1 MSVVTIVNYGVG
13 NLASIAN
20 MIRKVGGEPRLID
33 RPEQVGDADKL
44 LFPGVGAWDAAMT
57 AVHGRGFVEPLR
69 SFAASGRPLLGICLG
84 MQLLF
89 ETSEEGRLPGLGLLS
104 GRVSRFDDR
113 AMRVPHMGWNT
124 VRPLPSARLFASD
137 EASPRFYFAHSY
149 YIEPANSS
157 DVAAV
162 ANYGADF
169 ACAVQ
174 RENVLG
180 TQFHPEKSHR
190 FGMTLFSRFLGL

>member
-20 MIRKVGGEPRLID
+20 MIRKVGGEARLID
-33 RPEQVGDADKL
+33 RPEEVADADKL

-69 SFAASGRPLLGICLG
+69 AFAASGRPLLGICLG

-89 ETSEEGRLPGLGLLS
+89 ERSEEGRLPGLGLLS
-104 GRVSRFDDR
+104 GRVSRFDDG
-113 AMRVPHMGWNT
+113 ALRVPHMGWNS

-137 EASPRFYFAHSY
+137 EVSPRFYFAHSY
-149 YIEPANSS
+149 YVEPTDAS
-157 DVAAV
+157 DIAAV
-162 ANYGADF
+162 ANYGAEF

-174 RENVLG
+174 RGNVLG

-190 FGMTLFSRFLGL
+190 FGMNLFSRFLEL

>member
-13 NLASIAN
+13 NLASIGN
-20 MIRKVGGEPRLID
+20 MIRKVGGEARLID
-33 RPEQVGDADKL
+33 RPEQVGDAEKL

-57 AVHGRGFVEPLR
+57 AVHERGFVEPLR
-69 SFAASGRPLLGICLG
+69 SFAAGGRPLLGICLG

-89 ETSEEGRLPGLGLLS
+89 EKSEEGVLPGLGLLS
-104 GRVSRFDDR
+104 GRVSKFDDR
-113 AMRVPHMGWNT
+113 ALRVPHMGWNT
-124 VRPLPSARLFASD
+124 VRPASAARLFASD
-137 EASPRFYFAHSY
+137 GAPPRFYFAHSY
-149 YIEPANSS
+149 YVEPTDLT

-174 RENVLG
+174 RNNVLG

-190 FGMTLFSRFLGL
+190 FGMSLFSRFLEL